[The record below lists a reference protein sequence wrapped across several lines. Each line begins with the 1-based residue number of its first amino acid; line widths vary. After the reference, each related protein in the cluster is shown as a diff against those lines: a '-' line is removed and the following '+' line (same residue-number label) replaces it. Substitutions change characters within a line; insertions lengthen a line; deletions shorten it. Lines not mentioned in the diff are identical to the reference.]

1 MIFFISLYSPHI
13 LFTEAN
19 SFKMIVFNLVFPNNI
34 ILLCFFYLFLIIFLY
49 FLIPTV
55 IAQTFNSTA
64 QLVVPTRTATNEGNA
79 EIETQPLIAE
89 TKTRKERNYF
99 KAIHIFF
106 MLFIN

>member
-64 QLVVPTRTATNEGNA
+64 ELVVPTGAASNEGNA
-79 EIETQPLIAE
+79 EIETQTTDSR
-89 TKTRKERNYF
+89 TKNKKRKKLF
-99 KAIHIFF
+99 QSHTSIFYTF
-106 MLFIN
+106 H